1 MQQAFFDEYQ
11 VPNIVINPGEYRDEE
26 NTLQPSRNSQSLET
40 MTGELDMSADIDG
53 HRGDHCDC
61 SRVL

>member
-1 MQQAFFDEYQ
+1 M
-11 VPNIVINPGEYRDEE
+11 PNIVINPGEYRDEE